1 MLLKNKKGDI
11 MRLRLF
17 VLIAVCVVLD
27 VLVAR
32 QVRQYDE
39 QKIAVSLEESQE
51 DVQETTIS
59 ENKTETRHTDVA

>member
-1 MLLKNKKGDI
+1 

-17 VLIAVCVVLD
+17 VLIAICVVLD

-39 QKIAVSLEESQE
+39 QKVAIRTEHAADDAEEAIALKDKRESGQI
-51 DVQETTIS
+51 DI
-59 ENKTETRHTDVA
+59 A

>member
-1 MLLKNKKGDI
+1 

>member
-1 MLLKNKKGDI
+1 

-39 QKIAVSLEESQE
+39 QKIAISSKELQ
-51 DVQETTIS
+51 DDMQETLIS
-59 ENKTETRHTDVA
+59 DNKREAGQTKIA

>member
-1 MLLKNKKGDI
+1 

-51 DVQETTIS
+51 DRQETLIS
-59 ENKTETRHTDVA
+59 ENKREARQTDVA